1 MATNYYR
8 PWRLASQDR
17 SVAAFWL
24 VLKSD
29 LRSDLVETSER
40 MLIKKVFLITWKD
53 KFLYTVYIIKRRVAV
68 SGENL
73 DGQLVQLQAT
83 GKK

>member
-8 PWRLASQDR
+8 PWRLASQDH